1 MNFKSTIE
9 KITQGQYLSEQE
21 AFSLMIN
28 IGDGAFNDSQNI
40 ALVTALNSRDLSL
53 DEVTGFRDALLKL
66 SVKTSI
72 ASYNAIDLCGT
83 GGDEKNTFNISTLA
97 SFVVAAAGYKVA
109 KHGNYGVSSV
119 SGSSN
124 VLEQLGYH
132 FSSDSS
138 KLERELNELNICFL
152 HAPLFH
158 PALKNVSGVRKQL
171 GIKTIFNSLGPLVNP
186 AKTKKQ
192 FVGVYNLKLA
202 RLYHYL
208 LQQDNKDYVVVHS
221 LDGYDEISLT
231 SSVQYFSSEGE
242 QLLQPIDFGL
252 PTNTQQELFGGETL
266 NDALTIFKQVISNQG
281 TQAQTNAVLANA
293 AAGIQCFESE
303 KSLPEC
309 IAIAREAL
317 ESGKANQLL
326 KKLIESQYYVT
337 RNNRK

>member
-9 KITQGQYLSEQE
+9 QIMQGYHLSASE
-21 AFSLMIN
+21 AFSVMSKL
-28 IGDGAFNDSQNI
+28 GDGAYNDSQKTALII
-40 ALVTALNSRDLSL
+40 ALSSRDLSL
-53 DEVTGFRDALLKL
+53 EEIAGFRNALLEL
-66 SVKTSI
+66 SVKTTLT
-72 ASYNAIDLCGT
+72 SYNAIDLCGT

-124 VLEQLGYH
+124 VLEKLGYK
-132 FSSDSS
+132 FSADSS

-158 PALKNVSGVRKQL
+158 PALKNVSDTRKQL

-186 AKTKKQ
+186 ARTKKQ

-208 LQQDNKDYVVVHS
+208 LQQDAKDYVVVHA

-231 SSVQYFSSEGE
+231 SSVQYFSSTGE
-242 QLLQPIDFGL
+242 QLLEPSNFGL
-252 PTNTQQELFGGETL
+252 GMNTQQQLYGGETL
-266 NDALTIFKQVISNQG
+266 DDALAIFKKVIANEG
-281 TQAQTNAVLANA
+281 TAAQTNAVLANA
-293 AAGIQCFESE
+293 AAGIQCFENN

-309 IAIAREAL
+309 VTIAKEAIV
-317 ESGKANQLL
+317 SGKANQLL
-326 KKLIESQYYVT
+326 KKLIEIQ
-337 RNNRK
+337 

>member
-9 KITQGQYLSEQE
+9 QIMQGYHLSASE
-21 AFSLMIN
+21 AFSVMSKL
-28 IGDGAFNDSQNI
+28 GDGAYNDSQKTALII
-40 ALVTALNSRDLSL
+40 ALSSRDLSL
-53 DEVTGFRDALLKL
+53 EEIAGFRNALLEL
-66 SVKTSI
+66 SVKTTLT
-72 ASYNAIDLCGT
+72 SYNAIDLCGT

-124 VLEQLGYH
+124 VLEKLGYK
-132 FSSDSS
+132 FSADSS

-158 PALKNVSGVRKQL
+158 PALKNVSDTRKQL

-186 AKTKKQ
+186 ARTKKQ

-208 LQQDNKDYVVVHS
+208 LQQDAKDYVVVHA

-231 SSVQYFSSEGE
+231 SSVQYFSSTGE
-242 QLLQPIDFGL
+242 QLLEPSGFGL
-252 PTNTQQELFGGETL
+252 EMNTQQQLYGGETL
-266 NDALTIFKQVISNQG
+266 DDALAIFKKVIANEG
-281 TQAQTNAVLANA
+281 TAAQTNAVIANA
-293 AAGIQCFESE
+293 AAGIQCFESH

-309 IAIAREAL
+309 VAIAKEAVV
-317 ESGKANQLL
+317 SGKANQLL
-326 KKLIESQYYVT
+326 KKLIEIQ
-337 RNNRK
+337 